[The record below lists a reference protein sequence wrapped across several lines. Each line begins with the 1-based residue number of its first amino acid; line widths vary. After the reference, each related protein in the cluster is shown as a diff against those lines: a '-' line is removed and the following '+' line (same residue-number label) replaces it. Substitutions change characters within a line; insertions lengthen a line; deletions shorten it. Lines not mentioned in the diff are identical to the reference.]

1 MMKGTRAMKHLFKK
15 TAEMLLAVMLVLSVL
30 AGLPGGTAEAASYM
44 FHHEVIDGNTYYY
57 VYQNK
62 SELEETPTFISSP
75 WDVYYSD
82 NTENSV
88 RITFYRSYNIKN
100 SKSQGEAFYKYLL
113 KHSDAKEKYAGWYT
127 MTQNFYGYDESV
139 TVAYLVEGLNPRWEY
154 HFECLWDWN
163 PFRNSNGTT
172 LNLEYGDTRDLWD
185 RMNTLWNEG
194 CSAVLTIY
202 GKTKSDISSFGMI
215 FTEGADRHIVRR
227 YCVYETWN

>member
-75 WDVYYSD
+75 WDVYYSG

>member
-1 MMKGTRAMKHLFKK
+1 MKHLFKK

>member
-127 MTQNFYGYDESV
+127 MTQNFYGYDESI

>member
-1 MMKGTRAMKHLFKK
+1 
-15 TAEMLLAVMLVLSVL
+15 
-30 AGLPGGTAEAASYM
+30 
-44 FHHEVIDGNTYYY
+44 
-57 VYQNK
+57 
-62 SELEETPTFISSP
+62 
-75 WDVYYSD
+75 
-82 NTENSV
+82 
-88 RITFYRSYNIKN
+88 
-100 SKSQGEAFYKYLL
+100 
-113 KHSDAKEKYAGWYT
+113 